1 MGDTFQIAFDG
12 GSKGNPGPGY
22 GSFEILRNGE
32 VFDRQIEMQ
41 FGNNL
46 TNNQAEYMCV
56 IEALKSVLKNKEID
70 PGSTT
75 IEIYGDSQLVI
86 KQLNG
91 VWKVKHANMKP
102 LWEEAQALL
111 KTAGSWK
118 AQWHDRSN
126 SVRILGH

>member
-12 GSKGNPGPGY
+12 GSKGNPGRGY
-22 GSFEILRNGE
+22 GSFEIQRNGT
-32 VFDRQIEMQ
+32 VFDRQIEMA
-41 FGNNL
+41 FGDNL
-46 TNNQAEYMCV
+46 TNNQAEYMSL
-56 IEALKSVLKNKEID
+56 IGALKSILQNDDVDAGN
-70 PGSTT
+70 TT

-111 KTAGSWK
+111 RTAGSWK